1 VPVNSLLSGDF
12 WTQFLLVAVFGVAL
26 VAVGV
31 ACGMAYARVQRPPQ
45 PDETFV
51 RELAAHHTMATRMA
65 VLACQYSQDH
75 AVRLLALDIAVEQS
89 ERLGH
94 LTHWLSTP
102 VDDVRDTER
111 TRQLQANRTSGHR
124 FDIMFLEWLLDNRIE
139 GIELVEAKPDGPAI
153 AVVEEVLTSHTRQA
167 DLIEDLL
174 AERRA
179 RIQRFADRPRWLG
192 NSMNKHPPT
201 SV

>member
-1 VPVNSLLSGDF
+1 MPVNSLLSGDF
-12 WTQFLLVAVFGVAL
+12 WTQFLLVAVFGIAL

-31 ACGMAYARVQRPPQ
+31 ACGVAYARVQRPPQ

-94 LTHWLSTP
+94 LTQWLSTP
-102 VDDVRDTER
+102 VGDVRDTER
-111 TRQLQANRTSGHR
+111 TRQLQANRTLGHR

-139 GIELVEAKPDGPAI
+139 GVELAETGMDGPA
-153 AVVEEVLTSHTRQA
+153 ATVAKEVATSHTEQA
-167 DLIEDLL
+167 DRVEDLL

-179 RIQRFADRPRWLG
+179 RIHRFADRPRWLG
-192 NSMNKHPPT
+192 NG
-201 SV
+201 